1 MRWTATDGSLDVR
14 TLRRAYENLDLTPES
29 LIDVLYERIA
39 RDQHPHAFTH
49 LISQEEARAKARA
62 LGSFAE
68 ARHLPLFGVPFGVKD
83 NIDVAG
89 MPTTAAC
96 PGFSYLPAASAPSV
110 IALEQAGAI
119 CLGKTNL
126 DQFATGLV
134 GSRSP
139 YGTCRNVFDPA
150 YLSGGSSS
158 GSGVAVAAGYVSL
171 ALGTD
176 TAGSGRVPAALNN
189 IVGLKATRGLLSTQG
204 VVPACQSLDCVSVFS
219 LSVADAVLARELI
232 VGKSAQAADEHG
244 AFGHGFRFGVPEKL
258 EWYGDK
264 ESEALF
270 ARAVETLVSL
280 GGRPVSVDFSPFRE
294 LGDLLYGPWVIERYL
309 SVGAFIEA
317 RPESALPV
325 TREIILGAKR
335 FDGADVFR
343 AHYERDRLR
352 EACMQELAKVELIV
366 TPTVPTHYRL
376 SDDQADPRAI
386 NDRLGIYTRYANF
399 LDVPVLAVPAGFRP
413 DGLPFGLSLV
423 GHPGRDN
430 QLDALGAAV
439 HALSE
444 CGMGLSR
451 SPAPAHT
458 FGQSVAT
465 SEVRLAVV
473 GAHLRGL
480 PLHHQLTECGARFVR
495 SARTTDQYRLYVLPG
510 SAPVK
515 PGLVRVSSGGH
526 AIELELYDLS
536 WAALGR
542 FMANVRAP
550 LAIGNVRTES
560 GEDVKCF
567 LVEPYAVEG
576 AEDISALGGFR
587 AYLETLRAGEASGA

>member
-1 MRWTATDGSLDVR
+1 M
-14 TLRRAYENLDLTPES
+14 TPES

-39 RDQHPHAFTH
+39 REEHPHVFTH

-62 LGSFAE
+62 LGRFAE
-68 ARHLPLFGVPFGVKD
+68 SSHLPLFGVPFGVKD

-139 YGTCRNVFDPA
+139 YGACRNVFDPA

-158 GSGVAVAAGYVSL
+158 GSGVAVAAGYVSV

-189 IVGLKATRGLLSTQG
+189 VVGLKATRGSISTEG
-204 VVPACQSLDCVSVFS
+204 VVPACQSLDCVTVFA
-219 LSVADAVLARELI
+219 LSVADAALTREVL
-232 VGKSAQAADEHG
+232 VGRAASGGGDLG
-244 AFGHGFRFGVPEKL
+244 AGFRFGVPRQL
-258 EWYGDK
+258 EWYGDR
-264 ESEALF
+264 ESEAAY
-270 ARAVETLVSL
+270 ARTLSLLTSL
-280 GGRPVSVDFSPFRE
+280 GGRPVPVDFEPFRA

-317 RPESALPV
+317 HPEQALPV
-325 TREIILGAKR
+325 TREIIQGAKR
-335 FDGADVFR
+335 FDGAAVFR
-343 AHYERDRLR
+343 GLHERERLR
-352 EACMQELAKVELIV
+352 QACLSQLAQVELLV
-366 TPTVPTHYRL
+366 TPTVPTHFRL
-376 SDDQADPRAI
+376 AEDAADPRAV

-399 LDVPVLAVPAGFRP
+399 IDVPVLAVPAGFRR
-413 DGLPFGLSLV
+413 DGLPFGVSLV
-423 GHPGRDN
+423 GHAGRDGE
-430 QLDALGAAV
+430 LDALGAAL
-439 HALSE
+439 HASSE
-444 CGMGLSR
+444 SGMGRARHRAPEHAFGRAS
-451 SPAPAHT
+451 APA
-458 FGQSVAT
+458 
-465 SEVRLAVV
+465 EVRLAVV

-480 PLHHQLTECGARFVR
+480 SLHHQLTECGARFVR
-495 SARTTDQYRLYVLPG
+495 TDRTADAYRLYVLPH
-510 SAPVK
+510 STPVK
-515 PGLVRVSSGGH
+515 PGLLRVTSGGH

-550 LAIGNVRTES
+550 LVIGTVRTAS
-560 GEDVKCF
+560 GEEVKSF
-567 LVEPYAVEG
+567 LCEPHALEG
-576 AEDISALGGFR
+576 AEDISSLGGFR
-587 AYLETLRAGEASGA
+587 AYLAAQRAPAEPGGAH